1 MSKIGSTSKKL
12 TTYSYRVKHRCIWCT
27 LSIGKHLEYITH
39 YLVLGNKMLSKEMEK
54 DLETLLSMEIKLR
67 LLDAEG
73 VDIPQDP
80 PPIPEDPPNYDFCYE
95 LK

>member
-1 MSKIGSTSKKL
+1 MFP
-12 TTYSYRVKHRCIWCT
+12 
-27 LSIGKHLEYITH
+27 
-39 YLVLGNKMLSKEMEK
+39 GNKMLSKETEQ

-80 PPIPEDPPNYDFCYE
+80 PPIPDDPPNYDFCYE

>member
-1 MSKIGSTSKKL
+1 MYLPVSTVVL
-12 TTYSYRVKHRCIWCT
+12 
-27 LSIGKHLEYITH
+27 
-39 YLVLGNKMLSKEMEK
+39 LGNKMLSKETEN
-54 DLETLLSMEIKLR
+54 DLETLLSMDIKLR

-80 PPIPEDPPNYDFCYE
+80 PAIPVDPPNYDFCYE

>member
-1 MSKIGSTSKKL
+1 MLLGNRMTSKE
-12 TTYSYRVKHRCIWCT
+12 TD
-27 LSIGKHLEYITH
+27 
-39 YLVLGNKMLSKEMEK
+39 N

-80 PPIPEDPPNYDFCYE
+80 PPIPADPPNYDFCYE